1 MTYSEERK
9 VHRVRKVP
17 IVVVMLFL
25 VLWFVGIAL
34 GEPGRVLELATQ
46 VCLSCIGLG

>member
-9 VHRVRKVP
+9 VHRVRKGP
-17 IVVVMLFL
+17 IVVVMVFL
-25 VLWFVGIAL
+25 LLWFAGIAL
-34 GEPGRVLELATQ
+34 GEPSRVLELAAQ

>member
-9 VHRVRKVP
+9 VHRVHKGS
-17 IVVVMLFL
+17 IVVVMGFL
-25 VLWFVGIAL
+25 LLWFAGIAL
-34 GEPGRVLELATQ
+34 GEPGRVLELASR